1 MESTWSQVIKTCW
14 LADLICYWS
23 VYSYIAS
30 AWFLTVKFSIWK
42 TCHFWIFFGHL
53 SFLRIFFFANVSH
66 VRTCIPFYWFF
77 LETFRTDVCFFSSSR
92 CRSNLGCSLNSRAW
106 EHRHRDHSV
115 GKEQFLRKI
124 QGPSSKLTYPLFK
137 AFWRWLS
144 FSPGGICLFLGG
156 YLSTVTFFWCSHDY
170 EDIFRPFLCTES
182 YDLGIGFGFTFSLE
196 IYETI
201 SSLQYHWTSL
211 WCFLSIEFHH
221 NRINLPKNL
230 SASSFGI
237 LMAFKRPQ
245 KDLNRSWKQ
254 QLLTNPKATHHFGQP
269 QVLDRFEL

>member
-30 AWFLTVKFSIWK
+30 AWFLTVKFSIWT

-66 VRTCIPFYWFF
+66 DTTCIPFYWFF

-92 CRSNLGCSLNSRAW
+92 CRSNLGCSLNSCTW
-106 EHRHRDHSV
+106 ENCHRDHSV

-144 FSPGGICLFLGG
+144 FSQVG
-156 YLSTVTFFWCSHDY
+156 YVCSQEGNSLQWHFFGAPM
-170 EDIFRPFLCTES
+170 IKK
-182 YDLGIGFGFTFSLE
+182 TFSGHFYAPSHM
-196 IYETI
+196 IWGSI
-201 SSLQYHWTSL
+201 SAS
-211 WCFLSIEFHH
+211 
-221 NRINLPKNL
+221 L
-230 SASSFGI
+230 SALKFVRQFHRSNITGLAFG
-237 LMAFKRPQ
+237 AFFP
-245 KDLNRSWKQ
+245 
-254 QLLTNPKATHHFGQP
+254 
-269 QVLDRFEL
+269 

>member
-1 MESTWSQVIKTCW
+1 MESTWSQVIKACW

-30 AWFLTVKFSIWK
+30 VWFLTVKFSIWK

-53 SFLRIFFFANVSH
+53 SFLRIFFLANVSH
-66 VRTCIPFYWFF
+66 DTTCIPFTYFF
-77 LETFRTDVCFFSSSR
+77 LETFRTDVCLFSSSR
-92 CRSNLGCSLNSRAW
+92 CRSNLGCSLNSCTW
-106 EHRHRDHSV
+106 ENRHREGTISEKNSRPLLKTNISPFQGTFEDDFPFPQV
-115 GKEQFLRKI
+115 GYVCSQEGNSLQ
-124 QGPSSKLTYPLFK
+124 
-137 AFWRWLS
+137 WH
-144 FSPGGICLFLGG
+144 
-156 YLSTVTFFWCSHDY
+156 FFRGSHDY

-196 IYETI
+196 ICETI

-269 QVLDRFEL
+269 QGSRPLWTLKNP